1 MTNTRPFDRHCKEA
15 LDYIIQAMYLRDP
28 GLDALRSLY
37 IQDAILKLEM
47 ADRDVREE
55 EPLVMERF
63 YDEDDCK

>member
-15 LDYIIQAMYLRDP
+15 LDYIIQAMYLRGP

-37 IQDAILKLEM
+37 IQDAILKLER

-55 EPLVMERF
+55 EPLTMEYF
-63 YDEDDCK
+63 DPTNDAK